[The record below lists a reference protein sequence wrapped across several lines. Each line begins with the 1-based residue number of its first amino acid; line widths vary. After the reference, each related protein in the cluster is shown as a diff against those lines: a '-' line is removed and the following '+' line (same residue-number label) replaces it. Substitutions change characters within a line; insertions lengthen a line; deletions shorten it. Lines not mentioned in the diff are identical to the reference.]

1 MKMLKNIGRTL
12 AAVVRSIFKWIDR
25 HIITPLTK
33 FVLFI
38 SEKTGA
44 KTGKFERWL
53 TRKNTLIILSLI
65 LAIGFFFV
73 VDSKSIILVDSSAE
87 VLYDQKV
94 EATYNREAYVVE
106 GLPETVDV
114 TMIGGTAELYLAKQL
129 ASGTVKVDLTNYKE
143 GTHKVNLK
151 YDSTIN
157 SVNYKLDP
165 STVTVIIYP
174 KVSKTV
180 NVDVDVLNKSALDSK
195 LAVQS
200 VTIDQEEVIIKG
212 AEHTLEKVSTVKA
225 LVDIKNIIDPKAGVV
240 TLNDVKL
247 VAYDNEGNVVDVEIV
262 PNKVTA
268 TVSIVSPSKEVPIK
282 VIPKGTVAFGKAISS
297 MTSSISKVTVYGEE
311 SVLEE
316 LQYIPI
322 EIDVN
327 GLSENKTFDVKITK
341 PQGVRDISETDAQ
354 VSISLGTEVSKE
366 IEDVYIETIN
376 LNPNYKA
383 VALGEN
389 SSKISVIVKG
399 TREVIDS
406 IDASNIKA
414 IVDLSEYGEGDHEV
428 EIEVTGDELKATYTP
443 KTTKIKIRITTK

>member
-1 MKMLKNIGRTL
+1 MKILKNIGRTL
-12 AAVVRSIFKWIDR
+12 AAVIRSIFKWIDR

-53 TRKNTLIILSLI
+53 TKKNTLVILSLV
-65 LAIGFFFV
+65 LALGFFFV

-165 STVTVIIYP
+165 SSVTVIIYP

-180 NVDVDVLNKSALDSK
+180 NVDVDILNKSVLDSK
-195 LAVQS
+195 LAIQN

-225 LVDIKNIIDPKAGVV
+225 LVDIKNIIEPKAGVT

-262 PNKVTA
+262 PSKVTA

-297 MTSSISKVTVYGEE
+297 MTSNVSKVTVYGEE
-311 SVLEE
+311 SVLED

-327 GLSENKTFDVKITK
+327 GLSENKTYDIKINK

-389 SSKISVIVKG
+389 SSKISVVVKG
-399 TREVIDS
+399 TKEVVDS

-443 KTTKIKIRITTK
+443 KTTKIKIRITVK

>member
-1 MKMLKNIGRTL
+1 MKILKNIGRTL
-12 AAVVRSIFKWIDR
+12 AAVIRSIFKWIDR

-53 TRKNTLIILSLI
+53 TKKNTLVILSLV
-65 LAIGFFFV
+65 LALGFFFV

-165 STVTVIIYP
+165 SSVTVIIYP

-180 NVDVDVLNKSALDSK
+180 NVDVDILNKSVLDSK
-195 LAVQS
+195 LAIQN

-225 LVDIKNIIDPKAGVV
+225 LVDIKNIIDPKAGVT

-247 VAYDNEGNVVDVEIV
+247 VAYDSDGNVVDVEMV
-262 PNKVTA
+262 PSKVTA

-297 MTSSISKVTVYGEE
+297 MTSSVSKVTVYGEE

-366 IEDVYIETIN
+366 IEDVQIDSIN
-376 LNPNYKA
+376 LNPIYKA
-383 VALGEN
+383 AAGGEN

-406 IDASNIKA
+406 IDASNIRA
-414 IVDLSEYGEGDHEV
+414 IVDLSEYGEGTYEV
-428 EIEVTGDELKATYTP
+428 EVEVIGDDLRATYIP
-443 KTTKIKIRITTK
+443 KTTKINVKIYVK

>member
-12 AAVVRSIFKWIDR
+12 AAVFRLIFKWIDR
-25 HIITPLTK
+25 HIVTPITK
-33 FVLFI
+33 FVLFL

-44 KTGKFERWL
+44 KTGNFERWL
-53 TRKNTLIILSLI
+53 TRKNTLIILSLV

-143 GTHKVNLK
+143 GSHKVNLK

-165 STVTVIIYP
+165 SSVTVIIYP

-180 NVDVDVLNKSALDSK
+180 NVDVDVLNKSSLDSK
-195 LAVQS
+195 LAVQN

-225 LVDIKNIIDPKAGVV
+225 LVDIKNIIDPKVGVI
-240 TLNDVKL
+240 TLDDVKL
-247 VAYDNEGNVVDVEIV
+247 VAYDNSGNVVDVEIV

-268 TVSIVSPSKEVPIK
+268 TVSIISPSKEVPIK
-282 VIPKGTVAFGKAISS
+282 VIPKGTVSFGKAISS
-297 MTSSISKVTVYGEE
+297 MTSSVSKVTVYGEE

-322 EIDVN
+322 EIDVT
-327 GLSENKTFDVKITK
+327 GLSENKIFDVKISK

-354 VSISLGTEVSKE
+354 ISVSLGTEVSKE
-366 IEDVYIETIN
+366 IKDVYIETIN

-399 TREVIDS
+399 TQEVIDS

-414 IVDLSEYGEGDHEV
+414 IVDLSEYGEGDREV
-428 EIEVTGDELKATYTP
+428 EIKVTGDELKATYVP
-443 KTTKIKIRITTK
+443 KTTKIQIRITLK

>member
-12 AAVVRSIFKWIDR
+12 AAVFRLIFKWIDR
-25 HIITPLTK
+25 HIVTPITK
-33 FVLFI
+33 FVLFL

-44 KTGKFERWL
+44 KTGNFERWL
-53 TRKNTLIILSLI
+53 TRKNTLIVLSLV

-143 GTHKVNLK
+143 GSHKVNLK

-165 STVTVIIYP
+165 SSVTVIIYP

-180 NVDVDVLNKSALDSK
+180 NVDVDVLNKSSLDSK
-195 LAVQS
+195 LAVQN

-225 LVDIKNIIDPKAGVV
+225 LVDIKNIIDPKVGVI
-240 TLNDVKL
+240 TLDDVKL
-247 VAYDNEGNVVDVEIV
+247 VAYDNSGNVVDVEIV

-268 TVSIVSPSKEVPIK
+268 TVSIISPSKEVPIK
-282 VIPKGTVAFGKAISS
+282 VIPKGTVSFGKAISS
-297 MTSSISKVTVYGEE
+297 MTSSVSKVTVYGEE

-322 EIDVN
+322 EIDVT
-327 GLSENKTFDVKITK
+327 GLSENKIFDVKISK

-354 VSISLGTEVSKE
+354 ISVSLGTEVSKE
-366 IEDVYIETIN
+366 IKDVYIETIN

-399 TREVIDS
+399 TQEVIDS

-414 IVDLSEYGEGDHEV
+414 IVDLSEYGEGDREV
-428 EIEVTGDELKATYTP
+428 EIKVTGDELKATYVP
-443 KTTKIKIRITTK
+443 KTTKIQIRITLK

>member
-1 MKMLKNIGRTL
+1 MKILKNIGRTL
-12 AAVVRSIFKWIDR
+12 AAVIRSIFKWIDR

-53 TRKNTLIILSLI
+53 TKKNTLVILSLV
-65 LAIGFFFV
+65 LALGFFFV

-165 STVTVIIYP
+165 SSVTVIIYP

-180 NVDVDVLNKSALDSK
+180 NVDVDILNKSVLDSK
-195 LAVQS
+195 LAIQN

-225 LVDIKNIIDPKAGVV
+225 LVDIKNIIDPKAGVT

-262 PNKVTA
+262 PSKVTA
-268 TVSIVSPSKEVPIK
+268 TVSIVSPNKEVPIK

-297 MTSSISKVTVYGEE
+297 MTSNVSKVTVYGEE
-311 SVLEE
+311 SVLED

-327 GLSENKTFDVKITK
+327 GLSENKTYDVKINK

-389 SSKISVIVKG
+389 SSKISVVVKG
-399 TREVIDS
+399 TKEVIDS
-406 IDASNIKA
+406 IDASNIRA

-443 KTTKIKIRITTK
+443 KTTKIKIRITVK

>member
-12 AAVVRSIFKWIDR
+12 AAVFRLIFKWIDR
-25 HIITPLTK
+25 HIVTPITK
-33 FVLFI
+33 FVLFL

-44 KTGKFERWL
+44 KTGNFERWL
-53 TRKNTLIILSLI
+53 TRKNTLIILSLV

-165 STVTVIIYP
+165 SSVTVIIYP

-180 NVDVDVLNKSALDSK
+180 NVDVDVLNKSSLDSK
-195 LAVQS
+195 LAVQN

-225 LVDIKNIIDPKAGVV
+225 LVDIKNIIDPKVGVI
-240 TLNDVKL
+240 TLDDVKL
-247 VAYDNEGNVVDVEIV
+247 VAYDNSGNVVDVEIV

-268 TVSIVSPSKEVPIK
+268 TVSIISPSKEVPIK
-282 VIPKGTVAFGKAISS
+282 VIPKGTVSFGKAISS
-297 MTSSISKVTVYGEE
+297 MTSSVSKVTVYGEE

-322 EIDVN
+322 EIDVT
-327 GLSENKTFDVKITK
+327 GLSENKIFDVKISK

-354 VSISLGTEVSKE
+354 ISVSLGTEVSKE
-366 IEDVYIETIN
+366 IKDVYIETIN

-399 TREVIDS
+399 TQEVIDS

-414 IVDLSEYGEGDHEV
+414 IVDLSEYGEGDREV
-428 EIEVTGDELKATYTP
+428 EIKVTGDELKATYVP
-443 KTTKIKIRITTK
+443 KTTKIQIRITLK

>member
-1 MKMLKNIGRTL
+1 MKILKNIGRTL
-12 AAVVRSIFKWIDR
+12 AAVIRSIFKWIDR

-53 TRKNTLIILSLI
+53 TKKNTLVILSLV
-65 LAIGFFFV
+65 LALGFFFV

-129 ASGTVKVDLTNYKE
+129 ASGTDKVDLTNYKE

-165 STVTVIIYP
+165 SSVTVIIYP

-180 NVDVDVLNKSALDSK
+180 NVDVDILNKSVLDSK
-195 LAVQS
+195 LAIQN

-225 LVDIKNIIDPKAGVV
+225 LVDIKNIIDPKAGVT

-262 PNKVTA
+262 PSKVTA

-297 MTSSISKVTVYGEE
+297 MTSNVSKVTVYGEE
-311 SVLEE
+311 SVLED

-327 GLSENKTFDVKITK
+327 GLSENKTYDVKINK

-399 TREVIDS
+399 TQEVIDS

-443 KTTKIKIRITTK
+443 KTTKIKIRITIK

>member
-1 MKMLKNIGRTL
+1 MKILKNIGRTL
-12 AAVVRSIFKWIDR
+12 AAVIRSIFKWIDR

-53 TRKNTLIILSLI
+53 TKKNTLVILSLV
-65 LAIGFFFV
+65 LALGFFFV

-165 STVTVIIYP
+165 SSVTVIIYP

-180 NVDVDVLNKSALDSK
+180 NVDVDILNKSVLDSK
-195 LAVQS
+195 LAIQN

-225 LVDIKNIIDPKAGVV
+225 LVDIKNIIDPKAGVT

-247 VAYDNEGNVVDVEIV
+247 VAYDSDGNVVDVEMV
-262 PNKVTA
+262 PSKVTA

-297 MTSSISKVTVYGEE
+297 MTSSVSKVTVYGEE

-327 GLSENKTFDVKITK
+327 GLNENKTYEVKINK
-341 PQGVRDISETDAQ
+341 PQGVRDISETDT
-354 VSISLGTEVSKE
+354 SINISLGTEVSKE
-366 IEDVYIETIN
+366 IEDVYIDPVN
-376 LNPNYKA
+376 LNPIYKPEA
-383 VALGEN
+383 VGAN
-389 SSKISVIVKG
+389 SSKISVIIKG
-399 TREVIDS
+399 TQEVIDS
-406 IDASNIKA
+406 IDVSNIKA
-414 IVDLSEYGEGDHEV
+414 IVDLAEYGEGTHEV
-428 EIEVTGDELKATYTP
+428 EVEVTGDDLRATYTP
-443 KTTKIKIRITTK
+443 KTTKIKVRITVK

>member
-1 MKMLKNIGRTL
+1 MKILKNIGRTL
-12 AAVVRSIFKWIDR
+12 AAVIRSIFKWLDR

-53 TRKNTLIILSLI
+53 TKKNTLVILSLV
-65 LAIGFFFV
+65 LALGFFFV

-165 STVTVIIYP
+165 SSVTVIIYP

-180 NVDVDVLNKSALDSK
+180 NVDVDILNKSVLDSK
-195 LAVQS
+195 LAIQN

-225 LVDIKNIIDPKAGVV
+225 LVDIKNIIDPKAGVT

-262 PNKVTA
+262 PSKVTA

-297 MTSSISKVTVYGEE
+297 MTSNVSKVTVYGEE
-311 SVLEE
+311 SVLED

-327 GLSENKTFDVKITK
+327 GLSENKTYDVKINK

-389 SSKISVIVKG
+389 SSKISVVVKG
-399 TREVIDS
+399 TKEVIDS
-406 IDASNIKA
+406 IDASNIRA

-443 KTTKIKIRITTK
+443 KTTKIKIRITVK

>member
-1 MKMLKNIGRTL
+1 MKMLKNIFRTIL
-12 AAVVRSIFKWIDR
+12 AIFRAIFKWIDR

-33 FVLFI
+33 FVLLI

-44 KTGKFERWL
+44 KTGKFEKWL
-53 TRKNTLIILSLI
+53 TRKNTLIFLSLI
-65 LAIGFFFV
+65 LAISFFFV
-73 VDSKSIILVDSSAE
+73 VDNKSIVLVDSSAE

-106 GLPETVDV
+106 GLPESVDV

-143 GTHKVNLK
+143 GTYKVNLK

-165 STVTVIIYP
+165 SSVTVIIYP

-180 NVDVDVLNKSALDSK
+180 NVDVDVINKNVLDSK
-195 LAVQS
+195 LSIQN
-200 VTIDQEEVIIKG
+200 VTIDQEEIIIKG

-247 VAYDNEGNVVDVEIV
+247 VAYDNEGNVVDVEMV

-268 TVSIVSPSKEVPIK
+268 TVSIVSPSKELPIK

-311 SVLEE
+311 EVLDN
-316 LQYIPI
+316 LQFIPI

-327 GLSENKTFDVKITK
+327 GLAENKTYDIKINK
-341 PQGVRDISETDAQ
+341 PQGVRDISVDNTK
-354 VSISLGTEVSKE
+354 VTISLDKEVTKE

-389 SSKISVIVKG
+389 SSKITVTVKG
-399 TREVIDS
+399 TEEVLKT

-414 IVDLSEYGEGDHEV
+414 VVDLKEYGEGDHEV
-428 EIEVTGDELKATYTP
+428 EIKVTGDELKATYTP
-443 KTTKIKIRITTK
+443 KTTKIKIRITIK

>member
-1 MKMLKNIGRTL
+1 MKILKNIGRTL
-12 AAVVRSIFKWIDR
+12 AAVIRSIFKWIDR

-53 TRKNTLIILSLI
+53 TKKNTLVILSLV
-65 LAIGFFFV
+65 LALGFFFV

-165 STVTVIIYP
+165 SSVTVIIYP

-180 NVDVDVLNKSALDSK
+180 NVDVDILNKSVLDSK
-195 LAVQS
+195 LAIQN

-225 LVDIKNIIDPKAGVV
+225 LVDIKNIIEPKAGVT

-262 PNKVTA
+262 PSKVTA

-297 MTSSISKVTVYGEE
+297 MTSNVSKVTVYGEE
-311 SVLEE
+311 SVLED

-327 GLSENKTFDVKITK
+327 GLSENKTYDVKINK

-389 SSKISVIVKG
+389 SSKISVVVKG
-399 TREVIDS
+399 TQEVVDS
-406 IDASNIKA
+406 IDASNIRA

-443 KTTKIKIRITTK
+443 KTTKIKIRITVK

>member
-1 MKMLKNIGRTL
+1 MKILKNIGRTL
-12 AAVVRSIFKWIDR
+12 AAVIRSIFKWIDR

-53 TRKNTLIILSLI
+53 TKKNTLVILSLV
-65 LAIGFFFV
+65 LALGFFFV

-165 STVTVIIYP
+165 SSVTVIIYP

-180 NVDVDVLNKSALDSK
+180 NVDVDILNKSVLDSK
-195 LAVQS
+195 LAIQN

-225 LVDIKNIIDPKAGVV
+225 LVDIKNIIEPKAGVT

-262 PNKVTA
+262 PSKVTA

-297 MTSSISKVTVYGEE
+297 MTSNVSKVTVYGEE
-311 SVLEE
+311 SVLED

-327 GLSENKTFDVKITK
+327 GLSENKTYDIKINK

-389 SSKISVIVKG
+389 SSKISVVVKG
-399 TREVIDS
+399 TQEVVDS

-414 IVDLSEYGEGDHEV
+414 TVDLSEYGEGDHEV

-443 KTTKIKIRITTK
+443 KTTKIKIRITVK

>member
-12 AAVVRSIFKWIDR
+12 AAVFRLIFKWIDR
-25 HIITPLTK
+25 HIVTPITK
-33 FVLFI
+33 FVLFL

-44 KTGKFERWL
+44 KTGNFERWL
-53 TRKNTLIILSLI
+53 TRKNTLIVLSLV

-165 STVTVIIYP
+165 SSVTVIIYP

-180 NVDVDVLNKSALDSK
+180 NVDVDVLNKSSLDSK
-195 LAVQS
+195 LAVQN

-225 LVDIKNIIDPKAGVV
+225 LVDIKNIIDPKVGVV
-240 TLNDVKL
+240 TLDDVKL
-247 VAYDNEGNVVDVEIV
+247 VAYDNDGNVVDVEIV

-297 MTSSISKVTVYGEE
+297 MTSSVSKVTVYGEE
-311 SVLEE
+311 SILEE

-327 GLSENKTFDVKITK
+327 GLSDNKTFDVKISK

-366 IEDVYIETIN
+366 IKDVYIETIN

-399 TREVIDS
+399 TQEVIDS

-414 IVDLSEYGEGDHEV
+414 IVDLSKYGEGDHEV
-428 EIEVTGDELKATYTP
+428 EIEVTGDELRATYEP
-443 KTTKIKIRITTK
+443 KTTKIKIRITIK

>member
-1 MKMLKNIGRTL
+1 MKILKNIGRTL
-12 AAVVRSIFKWIDR
+12 AAVIRSIFKWIDR

-53 TRKNTLIILSLI
+53 TKKNTLVILSLV
-65 LAIGFFFV
+65 LALGFFFV

-165 STVTVIIYP
+165 SSVTVIIYP

-180 NVDVDVLNKSALDSK
+180 NVDVDILNKSVLDSK
-195 LAVQS
+195 LAIQN

-225 LVDIKNIIDPKAGVV
+225 LVDIKNIIDPKAGVT

-247 VAYDNEGNVVDVEIV
+247 VAYDSDGNVVDVEMV
-262 PNKVTA
+262 PSKVTA

-297 MTSSISKVTVYGEE
+297 MTSNVSKVTVYGEE
-311 SVLEE
+311 SVLED

-327 GLSENKTFDVKITK
+327 GLSENKTYDIKINK

-389 SSKISVIVKG
+389 SSKISVVVKG
-399 TREVIDS
+399 TQEVVDS
-406 IDASNIKA
+406 IDASNIRA

-443 KTTKIKIRITTK
+443 KTTKIKIRITVK

>member
-1 MKMLKNIGRTL
+1 MKILKNIGRTL
-12 AAVVRSIFKWIDR
+12 AAVIRSIFKWIDR

-53 TRKNTLIILSLI
+53 TKKNTLVILSLV
-65 LAIGFFFV
+65 LALGFFFV

-165 STVTVIIYP
+165 SSVTVIIYP

-180 NVDVDVLNKSALDSK
+180 NVDVDILNKSVLDSK
-195 LAVQS
+195 LAIQN

-225 LVDIKNIIDPKAGVV
+225 LVDIKNIIDPKAGVT

-262 PNKVTA
+262 PSKVTA

-297 MTSSISKVTVYGEE
+297 MTSNVSKVTVYGEE
-311 SVLEE
+311 SVLED

-327 GLSENKTFDVKITK
+327 GLSENKTYDIKINK

-389 SSKISVIVKG
+389 SSKISVVVKG
-399 TREVIDS
+399 TQEVVDS
-406 IDASNIKA
+406 IDASNIRA

-443 KTTKIKIRITTK
+443 KTTKIKIRITVK

>member
-1 MKMLKNIGRTL
+1 MKILKNIGRTL
-12 AAVVRSIFKWIDR
+12 AAVIRSIFKWIDR

-53 TRKNTLIILSLI
+53 TKKNTLVILSLV
-65 LAIGFFFV
+65 LALGFFFV

-165 STVTVIIYP
+165 SSVTVIIYP

-180 NVDVDVLNKSALDSK
+180 NVDVDILNKSVLDSK
-195 LAVQS
+195 LAIQN

-225 LVDIKNIIDPKAGVV
+225 LVDIKNIIDPKAGVT

-262 PNKVTA
+262 PSKVTA

-297 MTSSISKVTVYGEE
+297 MTSNVSKVTVYGEE
-311 SVLEE
+311 SVLED

-327 GLSENKTFDVKITK
+327 GLSENKTYDIKINK

-389 SSKISVIVKG
+389 SSKISVVVKG
-399 TREVIDS
+399 TKEVIDS
-406 IDASNIKA
+406 IDASNIRA

-443 KTTKIKIRITTK
+443 KTTKIKIRITVK

>member
-12 AAVVRSIFKWIDR
+12 AAVFRLIFKWIDR
-25 HIITPLTK
+25 HIVTPITK
-33 FVLFI
+33 FVLFL

-44 KTGKFERWL
+44 KTGNFERWL
-53 TRKNTLIILSLI
+53 TRKNTLIILSLV

-165 STVTVIIYP
+165 SSVTVIIYP

-180 NVDVDVLNKSALDSK
+180 NVDVDVLNKSSLDSK
-195 LAVQS
+195 LAVQN

-225 LVDIKNIIDPKAGVV
+225 LVDIKNIIDPKVGVI
-240 TLNDVKL
+240 TLDDVKL
-247 VAYDNEGNVVDVEIV
+247 VAYDNSGNVVDVEIV

-268 TVSIVSPSKEVPIK
+268 TVSIISPSKEVPIK
-282 VIPKGTVAFGKAISS
+282 VIPKGTVSFGKAISS
-297 MTSSISKVTVYGEE
+297 MTSSVSKVTVYGEE

-322 EIDVN
+322 EIDVT
-327 GLSENKTFDVKITK
+327 GLSENKMFDVKISK

-354 VSISLGTEVSKE
+354 ISVSLGTEVSKE
-366 IEDVYIETIN
+366 IKDVYIETIN

-399 TREVIDS
+399 TQEVIDS

-414 IVDLSEYGEGDHEV
+414 IVDLSEYGEGDREV
-428 EIEVTGDELKATYTP
+428 EIKVTGDELKATYVP
-443 KTTKIKIRITTK
+443 KTTKIQIRITLK

>member
-1 MKMLKNIGRTL
+1 MKTLKNIGRTL

>member
-12 AAVVRSIFKWIDR
+12 AAVFRLIFKWIDR
-25 HIITPLTK
+25 HIVTPITK
-33 FVLFI
+33 FVLFL

-44 KTGKFERWL
+44 KTGNFERWL
-53 TRKNTLIILSLI
+53 TRKNTLIILSLV

-165 STVTVIIYP
+165 SSVTVIIYP

-180 NVDVDVLNKSALDSK
+180 NVDVDVLNKSSLDSK
-195 LAVQS
+195 LAVQN

-225 LVDIKNIIDPKAGVV
+225 LVDIKNIIDPKVGVI
-240 TLNDVKL
+240 TLDDVKL
-247 VAYDNEGNVVDVEIV
+247 VAYDNDGNVVDVEIV

-297 MTSSISKVTVYGEE
+297 MTSSVSKVTVYGEE
-311 SVLEE
+311 SILED

-327 GLSENKTFDVKITK
+327 GLSEDKTFDVKISK

-354 VSISLGTEVSKE
+354 ISVSLGTEVSKE
-366 IEDVYIETIN
+366 IKDVYIETIN
-376 LNPNYKA
+376 LNPNFKA

-399 TREVIDS
+399 TQEVIDS

-414 IVDLSEYGEGDHEV
+414 IVDLSKYGEGDHEV
-428 EIEVTGDELKATYTP
+428 EIEVTGDELRATYEP
-443 KTTKIKIRITTK
+443 KTTKIKIRITIK

>member
-1 MKMLKNIGRTL
+1 MKTLKNIGRTL

-366 IEDVYIETIN
+366 IQDVYIETIN

-399 TREVIDS
+399 TQEVIDS

>member
-12 AAVVRSIFKWIDR
+12 AAVFRLIFKWIDR
-25 HIITPLTK
+25 HIVTPITK
-33 FVLFI
+33 FVLFL

-44 KTGKFERWL
+44 KTGNFERWL
-53 TRKNTLIILSLI
+53 TRKNTLIVLSLV

-165 STVTVIIYP
+165 SSVTVIIYP

-180 NVDVDVLNKSALDSK
+180 NVDVDVLNKSSLDSK
-195 LAVQS
+195 LAVQN

-225 LVDIKNIIDPKAGVV
+225 LVDIKNIIDPKVGVV
-240 TLNDVKL
+240 TLDDVKL
-247 VAYDNEGNVVDVEIV
+247 VAYDNDGNVVDVEIV

-297 MTSSISKVTVYGEE
+297 MTSSVSKVTVYGEE

-327 GLSENKTFDVKITK
+327 GLSDNKTFDVKISK
-341 PQGVRDISETDAQ
+341 PQGVRDISEIDAQ
-354 VSISLGTEVSKE
+354 ISVSLGTEVSKE
-366 IEDVYIETIN
+366 IKDVYIETIN

-399 TREVIDS
+399 TQEVIDS

-414 IVDLSEYGEGDHEV
+414 IVDLSKYGEGDHEV
-428 EIEVTGDELKATYTP
+428 EIEVTGDELRATYEP
-443 KTTKIKIRITTK
+443 KTTKIKIRITIK

>member
-12 AAVVRSIFKWIDR
+12 AAVFRLIFKWIDR
-25 HIITPLTK
+25 HIVTPITK
-33 FVLFI
+33 FVLFL

-44 KTGKFERWL
+44 KTGNFERWL
-53 TRKNTLIILSLI
+53 TRKNTLIILSLV

-165 STVTVIIYP
+165 SSVTVIIYP

-180 NVDVDVLNKSALDSK
+180 NVDVDVLNKSSLDSK
-195 LAVQS
+195 LAVQN

-225 LVDIKNIIDPKAGVV
+225 LVDIKNIIDPKVGVI
-240 TLNDVKL
+240 TLDDVKL
-247 VAYDNEGNVVDVEIV
+247 VAYDNSGNVVDVEIV

-268 TVSIVSPSKEVPIK
+268 TVSIISPSKEVPIK
-282 VIPKGTVAFGKAISS
+282 VIPKGTVSFGKAISS
-297 MTSSISKVTVYGEE
+297 MTSSVSKVTVYGEE

-322 EIDVN
+322 EIDVT
-327 GLSENKTFDVKITK
+327 GLSENKIFDVKISK

-354 VSISLGTEVSKE
+354 ISVSLGTEVSKE
-366 IEDVYIETIN
+366 IKDVYIETIN

-399 TREVIDS
+399 TQEVIDS

-414 IVDLSEYGEGDHEV
+414 IVDLSEYGEGDREV
-428 EIEVTGDELKATYTP
+428 EIEVTGDELKATYVP
-443 KTTKIKIRITTK
+443 KTTKIQIRITLK

>member
-225 LVDIKNIIDPKAGVV
+225 LVDIKNIIDPKAGVT